1 MTDQNLLLLL
11 YTSTGILLAL
21 LSIPLMRRKIP
32 PNGLYGF
39 RIPKTMNNPDLWY
52 LVNQYSAKRL
62 FWTAIAFVAA
72 AVGLYFLPWFG
83 LDEYAMA
90 CLSVFAI
97 GMLITIVQT
106 VNYLRSL

>member
-11 YTSTGILLAL
+11 YTSTGTLLAL

-39 RIPKTMNNPDLWY
+39 RTPKTINNPELWY
-52 LVNQYSAKRL
+52 LVNAYSARRM
-62 FWTAIAFVAA
+62 FWTAIGFVAA
-72 AVGLYFLPWFG
+72 AVGLYFLPGIG
-83 LDEYAMA
+83 LDEYAMS
-90 CLSVFAI
+90 CLGVFSL
-97 GMLITIVQT
+97 GMVITIVQT

>member
-1 MTDQNLLLLL
+1 MTEKQLLLLL
-11 YTSTGILLAL
+11 YCSAGLLLAL

-39 RIPKTMNNPDLWY
+39 RIEKTINNPELWY
-52 LVNQYSAKRL
+52 LVNQFSAKRM

-72 AVGLYFLPWFG
+72 ALGLYLLPGIG
-83 LDEYAMA
+83 LDDYAMG
-90 CLSVFAI
+90 CLGVFII
-97 GMLITIVQT
+97 GLIITIVQT

>member
-11 YTSTGILLAL
+11 YTSTGTLLAL

-32 PNGLYGF
+32 PNWFYGF
-39 RIPKTMNNPDLWY
+39 RTQKTIDNPQLWY
-52 LVNQYSAKRL
+52 VVNQYSARRL
-62 FWTAIAFVAA
+62 FWTAIVFVAT
-72 AVGLYFLPWFG
+72 AVGLYFVPWFG

-90 CLSVFAI
+90 CLGVFAV
-97 GMLITIVQT
+97 GMTITIVQT